1 MSCIDKKPQESCG
14 GLLHSR
20 CRRPSPCSWAHSSN
34 TLVREHILVAA
45 SYAAV
50 AGAPLLVRG
59 HTLVREHI
67 LVAASYA
74 AVPLLVRGLDQ
85 KLAGDDVVCV

>member
-1 MSCIDKKPQESCG
+1 M
-14 GLLHSR
+14 
-20 CRRPSPCSWAHSSN
+20 
-34 TLVREHILVAA
+34 AA
-45 SYAAV
+45 SYTAV

>member
-1 MSCIDKKPQESCG
+1 MFLSCHVWTRSLRG
-14 GLLHSR
+14 
-20 CRRPSPCSWAHSSN
+20 
-34 TLVREHILVAA
+34 LVAA
-45 SYAAV
+45 SYTAV

>member
-1 MSCIDKKPQESCG
+1 MAASYTAVAGAP
-14 GLLHSR
+14 LLVRGH
-20 CRRPSPCSWAHSSN
+20 